1 MTGVIE
7 RNACRIAIGTTESN
21 CESSP
26 SRVHFQGGVWSAP
39 RKQVHN
45 PPPDGHRCLE
55 LPEVIQN
62 RVDMDVSVPQLTDF
76 SPIPVSLGL
85 FFVYHLGR
93 YRQRK
98 KSRCPL
104 GL

>member
-1 MTGVIE
+1 
-7 RNACRIAIGTTESN
+7 
-21 CESSP
+21 
-26 SRVHFQGGVWSAP
+26 
-39 RKQVHN
+39 
-45 PPPDGHRCLE
+45 
-55 LPEVIQN
+55 
-62 RVDMDVSVPQLTDF
+62 MDVSVPQLTDF